1 MLNQVPV
8 IPVGRQPRGLVTING
23 DEVIFLEFEVDN
35 NNFYL
40 ADTFQVVI
48 PLTGNR
54 PGIDLSYFYSQPAIL
69 IEIFAGFPQNPSHYN
84 KNELMSLIVAQVDSV
99 NVHLDSRTVTLAG
112 RDLTA
117 KFIDA
122 KTMNKYPNLTS
133 SQIVTQLAKARG
145 LAPVITETKTKVGI
159 YYQDELVRLTS
170 QSSEWDLIN
179 FLAQEEGF
187 AAYVK
192 GMELHFEPYP
202 DTNSDPY
209 VIQYK
214 HPDPLNNIS
223 QSNVISLEIERN
235 LTLAKDIIVKVRTFN
250 PKTKKPVTKVA
261 KATHNKNSVL
271 AGKAQPIGEAQTY
284 VYVRNGFTPE
294 QALQF
299 AQQELKRLS
308 SHEMKLTALLQ
319 ADNILSCRNMIQVK
333 GTNSPLDQ
341 KYFPNSIVRH
351 MSYDGGYE
359 MTVHAKNHSPES
371 EVLV

>member
-8 IPVGRQPRGLVTING
+8 VSRGRQPRGLVLING
-23 DEVIFLEFEVDN
+23 EEVIFNHFEVDN
-35 NNFYL
+35 NNLYL
-40 ADTFQVVI
+40 ADTFEVEI
-48 PLTGNR
+48 PISTNN
-54 PGIDLSYFYSQPAIL
+54 PDIDLSYLYSQPAIL

-84 KNELMSLIVAQVDSV
+84 KSELMSLIVGQVDTV
-99 NVHLDSRTVTLAG
+99 NVHLESRTVTLAG

-145 LAPVITETKTKVGI
+145 LTPVVTETKTKVGI

-170 QSSEWDLIN
+170 ENNEWDLIN
-179 FLAQEEGF
+179 FLAREEGF
-187 AAYVK
+187 TAYVK

-202 DTNSDPY
+202 DENSDPY

-214 HPDPLNNIS
+214 HPDSLDNTT
-223 QSNVISLEIERN
+223 QSNVISLELERN
-235 LTLAKDIIVKVRTFN
+235 LTLAKDIIVYVRTFN
-250 PKTKKPVTKVA
+250 PKTKKPVTK
-261 KATHNKNSVL
+261 KMQATHTANSVL
-271 AGKAQPIGEAQTY
+271 KGKAQPIGEAQKY
-284 VYVRNGFTPE
+284 VYVRNNLTPE

-299 AQQELKRLS
+299 AQKELKRLS
-308 SHEMKLTALLQ
+308 LHEMKLTATLQ
-319 ADNILSCRNMIQVK
+319 ADNILTCRNMIQVK

-341 KYFPNSIVRH
+341 TYYPNSIIRR